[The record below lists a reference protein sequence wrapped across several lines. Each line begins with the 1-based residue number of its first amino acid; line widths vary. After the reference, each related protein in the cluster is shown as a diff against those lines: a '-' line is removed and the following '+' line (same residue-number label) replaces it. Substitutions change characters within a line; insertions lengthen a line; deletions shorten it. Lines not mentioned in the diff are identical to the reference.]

1 MCCVGRGSRIRTCD
15 LLVPNQTRYQ
25 TALCPEGYLR
35 PVVTRVFEQK
45 PQPIF
50 NGLSERK
57 RPEVTLAGP
66 IVPQK
71 SRNFCSSVR
80 GSFAAEHNQNE
91 ADLLPVVAA
100 AREPDRIARAALAD
114 PTAAVSVQDC
124 APDFAMQIARDTSA
138 SACIVTAAMIA
149 SARFSDMAVLGGG
162 APREAQS

>member
-1 MCCVGRGSRIRTCD
+1 M
-15 LLVPNQTRYQ
+15 
-25 TALCPEGYLR
+25 
-35 PVVTRVFEQK
+35 
-45 PQPIF
+45 
-50 NGLSERK
+50 
-57 RPEVTLAGP
+57 TLAGP
-66 IVPQK
+66 IVPQE